1 MRNTAAWVEVSK
13 EAAFPDDPNGACF
26 TCKSF
31 YTSASRI
38 VLIPSAEMGLGDAP
52 SPVADLTKSIG
63 LPVIKVNVV
72 KYASLLRGDKS
83 CKRHGSLA
91 ISFNES

>member
-1 MRNTAAWVEVSK
+1 MRNTAAWVEISK
-13 EAAFPDDPNGACF
+13 EAVFPDDSNGACF

-38 VLIPSAEMGLGDAP
+38 VLVPSAELGLGDAP

-91 ISFNES
+91 LSFNES